1 MRFQL
6 KKRRWT
12 VLLCMILT
20 GGFIMT
26 ALNFIIGKKIDVKTD
41 IYLDGVSHELSE
53 ILYYA
58 SLAPNSH
65 NTQMWKVTLNPD
77 KQKIA
82 ICLDEKR
89 VLDQVDHGSREA
101 YISIG
106 AYVQNLLSAFEAYG
120 YSTGLEIKDPGS
132 EELVQV
138 TYEKIANGSMRDT
151 MIGKMTA
158 RHSDKRPFSEEEI
171 DEAHVNALLNSTSGL
186 YYFGRKSESFAY
198 LKEAAM
204 AAYEVQSSHQ
214 NARDELARWL
224 RFSDEEALQ
233 KKDGLPAEQLGFSGI
248 KKVFYY
254 LFVNRK
260 SAREDGFA
268 KQGNETAGKQLE
280 HCAGFFVLT
289 GLNSR
294 KDLIETGMELEKFW
308 LNAVPYNI
316 EVHPVSQA
324 LEEEPYKH
332 EIQKK
337 LGVDKPVQMVLRV
350 GYVKDYGQNGQ
361 IRRDLNQYITVER

>member
-1 MRFQL
+1 
-6 KKRRWT
+6 
-12 VLLCMILT
+12 
-20 GGFIMT
+20 MT
-26 ALNFIIGKKIDVKTD
+26 ALNFTIGKKIDVKTD
-41 IYLDGVSHELSE
+41 IHLDGASSELSE

-65 NTQMWKVTLNPD
+65 NTQMWRVTLNPD
-77 KQKIA
+77 KQKIT

-89 VLDQVDHGSREA
+89 ALEQVDHGNREA

-120 YSTGLEIKDPGS
+120 YSTGLEIKEPVS
-132 EELVQV
+132 EELVEV
-138 TYEKIANGSMRDT
+138 TYEKTANGSMRDK
-151 MIGKMTA
+151 MIGQILA
-158 RHSDKRPFSEEEI
+158 RHSDKRPFSEDEI

-186 YYFGRKSESFAY
+186 YYFGSKSESYVY
-198 LKEAAM
+198 LKESAM
-204 AAYEVQSSHQ
+204 AAYVVQSSNQ
-214 NARDELARWL
+214 NARNELAEWL

-233 KKDGLPAEQLGFSGI
+233 KKDGLPAEQLGFSGL

-254 LFVNRK
+254 LFVSRK

-268 KQGNETAGKQLE
+268 RQGNETARKQLD

-289 GLNSR
+289 GQDSR
-294 KDLIETGMELEKFW
+294 RDLIQTGMELEKFW

-316 EVHPVSQA
+316 AVHPVSQA

-337 LGVDKPVQMVLRV
+337 LGVSKPVQMVLRV
-350 GYVKDYGQNGQ
+350 GYMKDYGRNAQ
-361 IRRDLNQYITVER
+361 IRRDLNQYITVEK